1 MILPILQ
8 IGNEILNEKCSPV
21 ENFDD
26 ELKKLLDDMKQT
38 LADAKGAGLAAPQVG
53 KSLRVFIVDTDDGY
67 FEFVNPV
74 ILGTSGSQ
82 YGTEGCLS
90 VKGKWGDVKRPK
102 KVTVEAY
109 DRNGN
114 KFKHV
119 ARNFSARAVCH
130 EYDHLDGVLYVE
142 KANNLRTTIRIN
154 ESNLFGNARFCRSR
168 VKKRNRRRIA
178 HSRSRRNSTRPPR
191 RQKGY
196 NNPSARQD
204 GRFKLRFARVSIR
217 KNQKRR
223 RRNA

>member
-21 ENFDD
+21 ENFDG

-142 KANNLRTTIRIN
+142 KANNLRDDD
-154 ESNLFGNARFCRSR
+154 
-168 VKKRNRRRIA
+168 
-178 HSRSRRNSTRPPR
+178 
-191 RQKGY
+191 
-196 NNPSARQD
+196 QD
-204 GRFKLRFARVSIR
+204 K
-217 KNQKRR
+217 
-223 RRNA
+223 